1 MRRRDFLVWLG
12 ATALAS
18 VEDAAAQHSSPA
30 SVPVV
35 GVLTPAESDRTDV
48 FDAIRQGF
56 REHGYT
62 EGRNI
67 RLEFRLARGDY
78 SALPR
83 LAAEL
88 VSLPADVI
96 VTDGGTAVAQAAIA
110 ATKTIPIVM
119 GTIGD
124 PVARGF
130 VASLSRPGGNVTG
143 FTLLTGDLSVKRLEL
158 LRTAFPGA
166 DRATVLLNPLNRGSV
181 IDFGR
186 LTEIAPSLR
195 LRLVRV
201 EAPNPDAIRSLAPA
215 SMISPVLVL
224 PDAMFWNRR
233 VDIVAL
239 ITAARAPALYPE
251 REYAD
256 VGGLVAYG
264 PNVPDNFRRAAGYV
278 DRILKG
284 ASPGELP
291 VQQPAKFELVVN
303 LKAARALGLD
313 LSPTLLARADE
324 VIE

>member
-1 MRRRDFLVWLG
+1 MRRRAFLVCLG
-12 ATALAS
+12 ATAFS
-18 VEDAAAQHSSPA
+18 TVENAAAQQPSRA
-30 SVPVV
+30 RVPIV
-35 GVLTPAESDRTDV
+35 GVLTPAESDRTAV
-48 FDAIRQGF
+48 FDALRQGF

-62 EGRNI
+62 EGRDI

-96 VTDGGTAVAQAAIA
+96 VTDGDTTVAQAAIG

-119 GTIGD
+119 GTSAD
-124 PVARGF
+124 PVAQGF

-143 FTLLTGDLSVKRLEL
+143 FTLLTNELSVKRLEL

-166 DRATVLLNPLNRGSV
+166 DRVTVLLNPLNRGSV

-186 LTEIAPSLR
+186 LTEVAQSLR
-195 LRLVRV
+195 WTLVRV
-201 EAPNPDAIRSLAPA
+201 EAPTPDAIRSLAPGTIA
-215 SMISPVLVL
+215 SPVLVL

-239 ITAARAPALYPE
+239 MTAARAPALYPE

-284 ASPGELP
+284 ASPAELP
-291 VQQPAKFELVVN
+291 VQQPAKFELVVS
-303 LKAARALGLD
+303 LKAARSLGVD
-313 LSPTLLARADE
+313 LPPTLLARADE